1 MTLPMPCLMT
11 YSYVKSNAFADKST
25 ILFVFTR
32 ILSMKKYPLT
42 GKTMPD
48 GTVVND
54 LVEKSSSLPGV
65 IDGLHL
71 SLIVAIEVSCNE
83 VCWMFTSQAK
93 SSSATPAHGEPVLH
107 GEGKRQARSHR
118 PIYKEHRTTGIRC
131 SPNSFKL

>member
-1 MTLPMPCLMT
+1 
-11 YSYVKSNAFADKST
+11 
-25 ILFVFTR
+25 
-32 ILSMKKYPLT
+32 
-42 GKTMPD
+42 MPD

-93 SSSATPAHGEPVLH
+93 SSSATPAMVSRSFMEKVK
-107 GEGKRQARSHR
+107 GKPEATALYTKSTGRLASGALPIVSSYKLFQLNRQF
-118 PIYKEHRTTGIRC
+118 
-131 SPNSFKL
+131 SFYFACFNLAFSQ